1 MTMRLTSAASA
12 TPRNES
18 VSITLG
24 SAPAAWSLAELLSRR
39 CAEGGDCSAHHNWG
53 DFIGRDGIS
62 KKM

>member
-1 MTMRLTSAASA
+1 MTIRLTLTVSA
-12 TPRNES
+12 TARNES

-24 SAPAAWSLAELLSRR
+24 SAPAAWSLAELLNRR
-39 CAEGGDCSAHHNWG
+39 RAEGGDCSAHHNWG